1 MLKKEKKNA
10 SRMDGLIYANKI
22 LDVIRFQ
29 NYFLLDYFSF
39 QLTKVIF
46 EMVNCLYSF
55 RKKFALFPN

>member
-1 MLKKEKKNA
+1 
-10 SRMDGLIYANKI
+10 MDGLICANKI